1 MRYRHLGRTGYFL
14 DLRSDL
20 VRGEL
25 AVACGLERGMR
36 SPSKRCTGRQTSDAF
51 IDTAYAYGQG
61 HSEKLIGR
69 FLRER
74 SESVYVATK
83 IPPHNTQWPAA
94 PDSTLEDVFP
104 PEHIISCTETSL
116 KRLGVECIDLQQFHV
131 WNDLWANQDEWKRA
145 VKKSKKAGKIR
156 YMGISMNDC
165 QPENGMAAADTG
177 LIDSLQVIY
186 NIFEQTP
193 AERLFPYCQQKNLGL
208 IVRAPLDEG
217 GLTGKITPQST
228 FPEGDWRNRYFS
240 GDRKKRFLD
249 VRKDCAFCCMTA

>member
-1 MRYRHLGRTGYFL
+1 MRYRHLGRTGYSVSEIGFGAWGIGGGMWIGARDEESIKAL
-14 DLRSDL
+14 HRAADL
-20 VRGEL
+20 
-25 AVACGLERGMR
+25 GLN
-36 SPSKRCTGRQTSDAF
+36 F

-94 PDSTLEDVFP
+94 PDSILEDVFP

-145 VKKSKKAGKIR
+145 VEKLKKAGKIR

-165 QPENGMAAADTG
+165 QPE
-177 LIDSLQVIY
+177 
-186 NIFEQTP
+186 F
-193 AERLFPYCQQKNLGL
+193 
-208 IVRAPLDEG
+208 
-217 GLTGKITPQST
+217 
-228 FPEGDWRNRYFS
+228 
-240 GDRKKRFLD
+240 
-249 VRKDCAFCCMTA
+249 